1 MNIRCQLTF
10 GRRKEKVKAI
20 RISNRTHLV
29 VRVCRYIFN
38 VIPAIIPIL
47 ITCEIYCRNSMGIV
61 LAEQHENL
69 VVTTFKWWECLSF
82 SWLRR
87 ERRDLGLNNAM

>member
-1 MNIRCQLTF
+1 MVPIDVWVRQ
-10 GRRKEKVKAI
+10 REVKAI
-20 RISNRTHLV
+20 RHSNRCSPLL
-29 VRVCRYIFN
+29 RVCRYIFN

-69 VVTTFKWWECLSF
+69 VVTTFK
-82 SWLRR
+82 
-87 ERRDLGLNNAM
+87 